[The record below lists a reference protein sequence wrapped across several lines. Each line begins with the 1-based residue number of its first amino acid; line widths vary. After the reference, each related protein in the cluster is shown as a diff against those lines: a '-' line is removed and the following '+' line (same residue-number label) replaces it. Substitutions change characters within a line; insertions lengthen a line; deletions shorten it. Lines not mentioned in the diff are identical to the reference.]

1 MQVKYNAHN
10 RIVQTR
16 SKKGSALMNPTEPIL
31 MDILRVCAAMLAG
44 GLIGLER
51 EYRDKSAGFRTL
63 IFIGAGAA
71 LITILSRQIGGED
84 DPSRITANIVTG
96 IGFLGAGAIL
106 RDGMRLSG
114 LTTAA
119 TIWLTAAIGIAF
131 GAGEYLFGAGIT
143 LLALL
148 VLWVFPAFEIAVDR
162 IREEHSY
169 DVSVLGGRE
178 RATEIDAILG
188 KMGMKVTVRQCFKEG
203 DGLRCRWVA
212 FGKPESHERFVQYLL
227 DEPSV
232 REFKY

>member
-1 MQVKYNAHN
+1 
-10 RIVQTR
+10 
-16 SKKGSALMNPTEPIL
+16 MNLYDITIA
-31 MDILRVCAAMLAG
+31 DILRICAAMLAG

-71 LITILSRQIGGED
+71 SITMLSYKIGGAD
-84 DPSRITANIVTG
+84 DPARITANIVTG

-106 RDGMRLSG
+106 RDGLRVAG

-119 TIWLTAAIGIAF
+119 TIWLTAAIGMAF
-131 GAGEYLFGAGIT
+131 GAGEFVFGSSLT
-143 LLALL
+143 LLSLI
-148 VLWVFPAFEIAVDR
+148 VLWVFPAIERMVDK

-169 DVSVLGGRE
+169 EVTVTGGKE
-178 RATEIDAILG
+178 RAAEIESALA
-188 KMGMKVTVRQCFKEG
+188 KHGMKAIVRQYFKEEN
-203 DGLRCRWVA
+203 GLRCRWVA
-212 FGKPESHERFVQYLL
+212 YGKPASHEKFVHYLL

>member
-1 MQVKYNAHN
+1 
-10 RIVQTR
+10 
-16 SKKGSALMNPTEPIL
+16 
-31 MDILRVCAAMLAG
+31 MDIASVAVADIIRIGAAMLAG

-71 LITILSRQIGGED
+71 AVTMLSYKIGGAD
-84 DPSRITANIVTG
+84 DPARITANIVTG

-106 RDGMRLSG
+106 RDGLRVAG

-119 TIWLTAAIGIAF
+119 TIWLTAAIGMAF
-131 GAGEYLFGAGIT
+131 GAGEFLFGASLT
-143 LLALL
+143 LLSLV
-148 VLWVFPAFEIAVDR
+148 VLWVFPAFERIVDR
-162 IREEHSY
+162 IREEHTY
-169 DVSVLGGRE
+169 EVTVTGGKE
-178 RATEIDAILG
+178 RAVEIEAALV
-188 KMGMKVTVRQCFKEG
+188 KHGMKPIARQYFKEH

-212 FGKPESHERFVQYLL
+212 FGKPASHEKFVHYLL